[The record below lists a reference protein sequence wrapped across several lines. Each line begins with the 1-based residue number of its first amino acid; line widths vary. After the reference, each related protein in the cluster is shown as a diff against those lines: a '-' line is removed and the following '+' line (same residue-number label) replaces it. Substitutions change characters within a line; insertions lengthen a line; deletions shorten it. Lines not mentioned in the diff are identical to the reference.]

1 MRMLCL
7 CWTDGY
13 CPSDVATLAMKIRR
27 RKTDVQ
33 RHLPALLTLFQKTE
47 DGRLVYEELEQ
58 QRRRCVEISAVRR
71 GAANAKWE
79 YQRSSALPL
88 QSSDANA
95 SAHADPNAHA
105 TVTHPDADADV
116 DADPNPESESKTDAE
131 VDETRRS
138 PEQVAVASR
147 SLVSVKKGTDA
158 QKYPR
163 LHQRSTRC
171 LLLTRKGRRT
181 GNSQVSGH
189 RRRILPPKKLLNCGS
204 THLRRGTMPQP
215 FRPRLRRIGRDI
227 CLQPVVEIG
236 RSSW

>member
-1 MRMLCL
+1 MTLLPWFKLFARDYLLDDRFFQLSPAAEGLLMRMLCL

-88 QSSDANA
+88 Q
-95 SAHADPNAHA
+95 
-105 TVTHPDADADV
+105 
-116 DADPNPESESKTDAE
+116 
-131 VDETRRS
+131 
-138 PEQVAVASR
+138 
-147 SLVSVKKGTDA
+147 
-158 QKYPR
+158 Y
-163 LHQRSTRC
+163 
-171 LLLTRKGRRT
+171 
-181 GNSQVSGH
+181 
-189 RRRILPPKKLLNCGS
+189 
-204 THLRRGTMPQP
+204 
-215 FRPRLRRIGRDI
+215 
-227 CLQPVVEIG
+227 
-236 RSSW
+236 